1 MKVHILTLGW
11 DSERSIY
18 GCMKLGADKVYL
30 VVPGKTKTGS
40 IEEWWN
46 NKTKSVGEKIIKG
59 FSKYFEFKRLEVV
72 YEDYFDCFRGILKTI
87 KEEQARGNL
96 VYLNISSGSHILTS
110 AAIFAASLTRA
121 KAYYVIP
128 EKYDEVFK
136 KEERFISY
144 GGREVVDVPL
154 LPISYLLKVELKLLK
169 IIAAS
174 NSISITELVEK
185 ARPFFKSTN
194 RSKINYYLKKL
205 ADIGFLKTKFQSGK
219 IFAEITDS
227 GKMVVSA
234 FEGTETNGDESL

>member
-30 VVPGKTKTGS
+30 VVPGKAKAGS
-40 IEEWWN
+40 IEDWWN
-46 NKTKSVGEKIIKG
+46 IKTKSVGEKIIKE
-59 FSKYFEFKRLEVV
+59 FSKYFEFRKIEVV

-87 KEEQARGNL
+87 KEEQAKGNSI
-96 VYLNISSGSHILTS
+96 YLNISSGSHIVTA

-128 EKYDEVFK
+128 EKYDEIFK

-169 IIAAS
+169 IIAAV
-174 NSISITELVEK
+174 NSISITELVDRTK
-185 ARPFFKSTN
+185 PFLKSTN
-194 RSKINYYLKKL
+194 RSKVNYYLKKL
-205 ADIGFLKTKFQSGK
+205 ADMGFLKTTFKSGK
-219 IFAEITDS
+219 IFAEVTDS

-234 FEGTETNGDESL
+234 FEGTETNGEDI